1 MKSHR
6 LIRAFILILP
16 LLAGNVLAVLPN
28 AWHVPDNSI
37 ASGSGGTTPT
47 MRSPRV
53 EFGDSGTV
61 RVFSGLQKLNNPGY
75 GTANQT
81 GGTLFYKSADQ
92 GAWSSTPL
100 SFHANVANDQY
111 WYGDIT
117 LANVT
122 ADKVIQYYIF
132 LTFDAGAENS
142 YIYGGGDLGGSQVT
156 NNNGTAAANPFT
168 VRNRPAWIFH
178 ANNRVVSGFSVQ
190 FLAKV
195 GYISDENDPATRWAN
210 NGAVYYTSDG
220 STPGGALG
228 TGSGT
233 TVVVPF
239 AFSHPESNNQ
249 GSQSP
254 AGTAMW
260 WSANA
265 PNLLQPLPLGATI
278 KYKIGFWHSDNNE
291 EKFADYQAGLP
302 GVVFSFTN
310 GTLGDPVFSATSAG
324 NGTLNANYTTSKIF
338 VDEIAG
344 DSIPLT
350 FNFMPGQTATEV
362 ELVTNLNQRDYA
374 TADKNANG
382 IDDGM
387 EYNQTESIIGTGSDF
402 YYRSYPMSGP
412 SLGNYTVTLNAQ
424 KTGAYRVTARWKVDG
439 DPNWRWF
446 TNDAAGRRDHA
457 VTVSPKDARDISIYE
472 VNTLTVEAKATGTF
486 IERSTFEDLFDA
498 PNAPRTIDGRG
509 FNLDYLTAL
518 GVNWLWFQPIH
529 PPAVDGR
536 EIEPIVNQPYSPGSP
551 YAVKNFFEV
560 NPWMS
565 ANFTNTEPGGI
576 NGTTARQEAM
586 ESFQAFVNASD
597 VKSVGIMLDAP
608 FNHTGF
614 DVEFGPGADLFQR
627 HGDTLTP
634 STEIRN
640 YETRFFS
647 RSNDYAQRATLVP
660 GQGPAVAPDRGDF
673 GKWNDVKDV
682 YFGRYD
688 ALVNTNPADDG
699 NYLNERDRFFYNDG
713 NWTSTD
719 FHQGAGSTQPRNVTR
734 QVWKYF
740 ARYATHW
747 LEKTRSSGQ
756 NRNSATEPGL
766 STAQRYAWDKRGID
780 GLRCDFGQGLPPQ
793 AWEYMIN
800 HARSHKWNFVMM
812 AESLDGGAVTYR
824 SNRHFDIL
832 NENIV
837 FPLKSAGNSTDYR
850 KVFEDRRS
858 AYGQGLVL
866 LNNTSHD
873 EESYVNFWHPLMR
886 YNVTCTVD
894 GAPMIFMGQELGI
907 TRTAGFTFYETN
919 FGKQVAHF
927 KKFNSMQP
935 AWLNRAASPFGEQF
949 AWDAFSAAGQARR
962 FSPALK
968 SNNRWYLN
976 RKSDGLPKNEIWAVA
991 KYEQPNT
998 SPNLTDVVFAFVNLR
1013 TEEGP
1018 SDTYNFDIT
1027 ANGSN
1032 LFGIKPGRVYNVKN
1046 IAAYTKIDANRRNY
1060 WLWPDEDA
1068 GPSLGVP
1075 GSNLLNNGRFVA
1087 LNSLPA
1093 SNPGWTTAPW
1103 EAQFLKLYDVTQPPA
1118 PAAPA
1123 GPNIY
1128 AYAIGNSATFSWTPA
1143 ADPEG
1148 GVSGYYLQIG
1158 TTPGGFDLFNGTTS
1172 NNSATVSGLSF
1183 GTMVYARVQ
1192 QINNA
1197 GVYGPYSSSSAP
1209 IETLD
1214 PAADRDGDGQ
1224 NNAAE
1229 QTAGTNP
1236 LDATSVLKAISTNIS
1251 GGDVTVT
1258 IATVSG
1264 KTYQLETSTTLL
1276 PSSWQ
1281 NVGAPIQATGAST
1294 PFPHPGGAG
1303 DPKRFY
1309 RARVVP

>member
-1 MKSHR
+1 MKR
-6 LIRAFILILP
+6 IVLALILP
-16 LLAGNVLAVLPN
+16 SLFIGNALAVLPN

-37 ASGSGGTTPT
+37 ATGSGGTTPT

-53 EFGDSGTV
+53 EFGDTGTV

-92 GAWSSTPL
+92 GSWNSTPL
-100 SFHANVANDQY
+100 SFHADVANDQY
-111 WYGDIT
+111 WYADIT

-122 ADKVIQYYIF
+122 ADKVIQYYIY
-132 LTFDAGAENS
+132 LTFNAGAENS
-142 YIYGGGDLGGSQVT
+142 YIYGGGDQGGSQVT
-156 NNNGTAAANPFT
+156 NNNGTAAATPFT
-168 VRNRPAWIFH
+168 VRNRPAWVFH
-178 ANNRVVSGFSVQ
+178 ANNRVVSGFNVQ
-190 FLAKV
+190 FWAKL

-210 NGAVYYTSDG
+210 NGAVYYTTDG
-220 STPGGALG
+220 SAPTGALG

-233 TVVVPF
+233 TQVVPF
-239 AFSHPESNNQ
+239 SYSHPESNNQ

-254 AGTAMW
+254 AGTPMW
-260 WSANA
+260 WSATA
-265 PNLLQPLPLGATI
+265 TNLLQTLPLGATI

-302 GVVFSFTN
+302 NVIFSFTN
-310 GTLGDPVFSATSAG
+310 GTLGDPVFSVASAG
-324 NGTLNANYTTSKIF
+324 NGTLSANYTTSKIF

-344 DSIPLT
+344 DSVPVT
-350 FNFMPGQTATEV
+350 FNFNPGQTATEV

-387 EYNQTESIIGTGSDF
+387 EFNQTEAIIGAGTDF

-412 SLGNYTVTLNAQ
+412 SLGNYTVILNAQ
-424 KTGAYRVTARWKVDG
+424 KTGAYRVTARWKVAG

-457 VTVSPKDARDISIYE
+457 ITVSPKDARDISIYE
-472 VNTLTVEAKATGTF
+472 INTLTIEAKATGSF

-498 PNAPRTIDGRG
+498 SNAPRTIEGRG
-509 FNLDYLTAL
+509 FNLDYLTGL

-536 EIEPIVNQPYSPGSP
+536 EIDPATSQPYNPGSP

-565 ANFTNTEPGGI
+565 ANFTNTESGGI
-576 NGTTARQEAM
+576 NGSAARLKGM

-597 VKSVGIMLDAP
+597 VKNVGIMLDAP
-608 FNHTGF
+608 FNHTGY
-614 DVEFGPGADLFQR
+614 DVEFGPEAGLFQR
-627 HGDTLTP
+627 FGDTLAP
-634 STEIRN
+634 STEIRT
-640 YETRFFS
+640 YDTRFFS
-647 RSNDYAQRATLVP
+647 RTNDYAQRATLIS

-688 ALVNTNPADDG
+688 ALVNTNPADNG
-699 NYLNERDRFFYNDG
+699 NYLNERDRFYYDDA
-713 NWTSTD
+713 NWTATD
-719 FHQGAGSTQPRNVTR
+719 FHQGAGNTQPQNVTR

-747 LEKTRSSGQ
+747 LDKTRPSGE
-756 NRNSATEPGL
+756 NRNSSTEPGL

-800 HARSHKWNFVMM
+800 FARSKKWNFVMM

-837 FPLKSAGNSTDYR
+837 FPLKTAGNSTDYR
-850 KVFEDRRS
+850 AIFEGRRS

-873 EESYVNFWHPLMR
+873 EENYDNIWHPLMR
-886 YNVTCTVD
+886 YNVSSTVD
-894 GAPMIFMGQELGI
+894 GAPMVFMGQELGV
-907 TRTAGFTFYETN
+907 TRTSGFTFYETN

-949 AWDAFSAAGQARR
+949 VWDAFSAAGQARR

-968 SNNRWYLN
+968 SNNRYYLN

-1013 TEEGP
+1013 TESGP
-1018 SDTYNFDIT
+1018 SDTFNLDIT

-1046 IAAYTKIDANRRNY
+1046 IAAYTKIVPNRRNI
-1060 WLWPDEDA
+1060 WLWPDEDT
-1068 GPSLGVP
+1068 GPANGIP
-1075 GSNLLNNGRFVA
+1075 GSNLLNNGTFVA

-1093 SNPGWTTAPW
+1093 TNPGWTTAPW

-1123 GPNIY
+1123 GPNLY
-1128 AYAIGNSATFSWTPA
+1128 GYAIGNSVTFSWTPS
-1143 ADPEG
+1143 ADPDG
-1148 GVSGYYLQIG
+1148 GVSGYFLQIG
-1158 TTPGGFDLFNGTTS
+1158 TTPGGFDLFNGTTT
-1172 NNSATVSGLSF
+1172 NTTATVSGLSF
-1183 GTMVYARVQ
+1183 GSVVYARVQ

-1197 GVYGPYSSSSAP
+1197 GVYGPYSASSAA
-1209 IETLD
+1209 IEALD
-1214 PAADRDGDGQ
+1214 PLADRDGDGQ
-1224 NNAAE
+1224 KNAAE
-1229 QTAGTNP
+1229 QTAGTDP
-1236 LDATSVLKAISTNIS
+1236 FSSASVFKATATAIS
-1251 GGDVTVT
+1251 GGDVLITV
-1258 IATVSG
+1258 ATVPG
-1264 KTYQLETSTTLL
+1264 KFYQLETSTTLAAGD
-1276 PSSWQ
+1276 WG
-1281 NVGAPIQATGAST
+1281 NVGVPVQAIGTST
-1294 PFPHPGGAG
+1294 VFTHTGGAA
-1303 DPKRFY
+1303 DPRRFH
-1309 RARVVP
+1309 RVKVVTQ